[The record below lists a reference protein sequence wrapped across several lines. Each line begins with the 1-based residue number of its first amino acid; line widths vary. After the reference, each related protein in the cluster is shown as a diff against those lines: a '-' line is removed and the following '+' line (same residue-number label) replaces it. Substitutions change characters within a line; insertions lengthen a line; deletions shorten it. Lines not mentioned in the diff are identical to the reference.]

1 MTDYRAPEKLVPLP
15 LRRTGLAYHFPDGVL
30 GTGEIVRRTG
40 KVGGQSTVRVLEI
53 GQVDVNFPLQLPERF
68 HPLVAAAVAHH
79 RHREFG
85 LQGRQDGGKKVGGG
99 DEIDILRPLG
109 DQVFE
114 NSAQSGGIHGS
125 AHGAAADGG
134 VLAVFAAQGAA
145 AEEQGAAAPGAGQN
159 RLLPHMAHGF
169 GHQGGSRAAAEAGFA
184 GGSVDAAFSGAQA
197 AVGVVHEN
205 TSL

>member
-1 MTDYRAPEKLVPLP
+1 MTDYRAPEELVPMP
-15 LRRTGLAYHFPDGVL
+15 LRRTGLSHHFPDGIL
-30 GTGEIVRRTG
+30 SPGEIVRRTG

-53 GQVDVNFPLQLPERF
+53 RQVDVDFPLQLPERF

-85 LQGRQDGGKKVGGG
+85 LQGRQDGGKKLGGG
-99 DEIDILRPLG
+99 DEIDVFRPLD

-114 NSAQSGGIHGS
+114 NLAQSGGISGLS
-125 AHGAAADGG
+125 HGAAADGG

-145 AEEQGAAAPGAGQN
+145 AEEQGAAAPGTGQN
-159 RLLPHMAHGF
+159 RLFPHVAHGF
-169 GHQGGSRAAAEAGFA
+169 GHQGGIRAAAEAGFA
-184 GGSVDAAFSGAQA
+184 GGSVYAAFSGAQA